1 MARWLDDD
9 EQRAWRGY
17 LHMQARLAAKLNRQL
32 QEDSGLSLAD
42 FAVLVELSEVSGGR
56 TRVLALAD
64 KLQWEKSRL
73 SHQLNRMRGR
83 GLVDR
88 QECPN
93 DRRGAFVTLTAA
105 GRAAIDAAAPKHVE
119 TVREHLFDLLTPE
132 LVAALAEIADR
143 VTAKLA
149 EDEG

>member
-17 LHMQARLAAKLNRQL
+17 LHMQARLTATLSRHL

-42 FAVLVELSEVSGGR
+42 FSVLVELSEVTGGR

-93 DRRGAFVTLTAA
+93 DRRGSFVTLTEQ
-105 GRAAIDAAAPKHVE
+105 GRAAIEAAAPRHVE
-119 TVREHLFDLLTPE
+119 VVREHLFDLITPD
-132 LVAALAEIADR
+132 LVAALTEITDR
-143 VTAKLA
+143 VAARLA
-149 EDEG
+149 EDED

>member
-1 MARWLDDD
+1 MTRWLDED

-17 LHMQARLAAKLNRQL
+17 LHMQARLAARLNRQL
-32 QEDSGLSLAD
+32 QDDSGLSLAD
-42 FAVLVELSEVSGGR
+42 FAVLVELSEVAGGR
-56 TRVLALAD
+56 TRVLALAE

-73 SHQLNRMRGR
+73 SHQLNRMRAR

-93 DRRGAFVTLTAA
+93 DRRGAFVALTDE
-105 GRAAIDAAAPKHVE
+105 GRATIDSAAPQHVE
-119 TVREHLFDLLTPE
+119 TVRRFLFDVLTPD
-132 LVAALAEIADR
+132 LVAALADISER
-143 VTAKLA
+143 VTARLA

>member
-1 MARWLDDD
+1 MTRWLDDD

-17 LHMQARLAAKLNRQL
+17 LHMQARLSARLNRQL
-32 QEDSGLSLAD
+32 QDDSGLSLAD
-42 FAVLVELSEVSGGR
+42 FAVLVELSEVPGGR

-93 DRRGAFVTLTAA
+93 DRRGAFVALTEQ
-105 GRAAIDAAAPKHVE
+105 GRETIEAAAPRHVE
-119 TVREHLFDLLTPE
+119 TVREYLFDLITPE
-132 LVAALAEIADR
+132 QVAALSDIADR
-143 VTAKLA
+143 VADRLA
-149 EDEG
+149 EDED